1 VFFFAEIERI
11 EQWHSE
17 EMARGYSNKDENYLK
32 AGFDEIVNEFGYFY
46 SIYNLASGDITKY
59 ESIFQKKVVEVYRT
73 QQIQSRINK
82 SEALYSRLKQGKL

>member
-17 EMARGYSNKDENYLK
+17 AMARGYSNKDENYLK

-46 SIYNLASGDITKY
+46 TVCVVAKAYGWTFEYIYSETVSAI
-59 ESIFQKKVVEVYRT
+59 YRLG
-73 QQIQSRINK
+73 QLQSRINK